1 MEIGEIRVYP
11 EFEVP
16 EQLRTQLAVLR
27 EREWPG
33 AGGDAHDPLLRP
45 VTVLLV
51 TPSATGGDA
60 HEVVAALDILSKD
73 ITHAGHTYRAAG
85 LSAVVTAAA
94 HRGKGNGRQLV
105 AAARELIAG
114 SGSLPS
120 APRADTV
127 PNAGL
132 APEAG
137 LVPKVDL
144 ALFTCD
150 RPLRRFYES
159 AGWQCLDGT
168 VLIGGTPHGP
178 FPSDQ
183 PGFDKVTMAGFFTE
197 RAMRHADT
205 FPRSRIALHPGEI
218 DKLW

>member
-1 MEIGEIRVYP
+1 MEIRVYP
-11 EFEVP
+11 EFDVP
-16 EQLRTQLAVLR
+16 EQLRMQLAALR

-51 TPSATGGDA
+51 TPRATGRDA
-60 HEVVAALDILSKD
+60 YEVVAALDILSKD

-85 LSAVVTAAA
+85 LSAVVTATA

-120 APRADTV
+120 VPRA
-127 PNAGL
+127 
-132 APEAG
+132 
-137 LVPKVDL
+137 DL

-168 VLIGGTPHGP
+168 VLIGGTPHDP

-205 FPRSRIALHPGEI
+205 FPHSRIALHPGEI

>member
-1 MEIGEIRVYP
+1 M
-11 EFEVP
+11 
-16 EQLRTQLAVLR
+16 QLAVLR

-51 TPSATGGDA
+51 TPRATGGDA

-73 ITHAGHTYRAAG
+73 ITHAGQTYRAAG

-105 AAARELIAG
+105 AAARELIVG

-120 APRADTV
+120 VPRA
-127 PNAGL
+127 
-132 APEAG
+132 
-137 LVPKVDL
+137 DL

-150 RPLRRFYES
+150 RPLRAFYES

-168 VLIGGTPHGP
+168 VLIGGTPHDP

-197 RAMRHADT
+197 HAMRHADT
-205 FPRSRIALHPGEI
+205 FPHSRIALHPGEI